1 MVDKDA
7 PVKVAAQDEARDTD
21 NRKSIEEMEVSELYK
36 LCYPA
41 ILDGRTKSKLGE
53 HGDHK
58 EHEDGRYGKH
68 QPDDRKHSIC
78 A

>member
-41 ILDGRTKSKLGE
+41 IPDGRT
-53 HGDHK
+53 
-58 EHEDGRYGKH
+58 
-68 QPDDRKHSIC
+68 
-78 A
+78 

>member
-7 PVKVAAQDEARDTD
+7 PVKVAAQDEARDTG

-53 HGDHK
+53 HGDHE
-58 EHEDGRYGKH
+58 EHGRYGKH

-78 A
+78 D